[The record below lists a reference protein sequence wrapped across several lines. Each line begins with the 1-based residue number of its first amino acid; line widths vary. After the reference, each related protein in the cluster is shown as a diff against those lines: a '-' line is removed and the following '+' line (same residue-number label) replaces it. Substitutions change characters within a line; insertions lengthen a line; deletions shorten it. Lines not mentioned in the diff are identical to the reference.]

1 MLDFMGLQVLGLILV
16 FMFPAIALWLPN
28 LLFAR

>member
-1 MLDFMGLQVLGLILV
+1 MLDFMGLQVIGLFLV

-28 LLFAR
+28 LLFGR